1 MYDLIHSLSSPPT
14 TRILSLLET
23 QDDKLSVV
31 LNVTDHTEYYNSRVP
46 LKGGVQGWPQLY

>member
-31 LNVTDHTEYYNSRVP
+31 LNVTDHNEYYNSRVP